1 MPNQG
6 LAAELHKPII
16 TKFKK
21 WKVYSLFKDNIW
33 DADLSDIQLISKFNI
48 NFFNCFLLRVID
60 IFHKCTWVIPL
71 KDKKSISINN
81 TFRKILDES
90 NRKRT
95 KYG

>member
-1 MPNQG
+1 M
-6 LAAELHKPII
+6 
-16 TKFKK
+16 
-21 WKVYSLFKDNIW
+21 V
-33 DADLSDIQLISKFNI
+33 IS
-48 NFFNCFLLRVID
+48 
-60 IFHKCTWVIPL
+60 L